1 MRGDTPTGRPAPTEG
16 NAAWI
21 RSRTERHAT
30 GTARPGPL
38 SRRPRCPEPR
48 QGTATAAGR
57 GFPARPVLPAEGAR
71 PGAPHARDRPQTRT
85 AGCVSALGLCAT
97 KELSPAGDVGGCSE
111 VAAGP
116 LPSSE
121 WRRRRPVQDS
131 GRGGQARQWTAGA
144 PPPQPHGLP
153 LSRCPPPSQ
162 MTPAHGDLGPGAGDP
177 QGPGSV

>member
-1 MRGDTPTGRPAPTEG
+1 M
-16 NAAWI
+16 
-21 RSRTERHAT
+21 
-30 GTARPGPL
+30 
-38 SRRPRCPEPR
+38 
-48 QGTATAAGR
+48 AAG
-57 GFPARPVLPAEGAR
+57 L
-71 PGAPHARDRPQTRT
+71 
-85 AGCVSALGLCAT
+85 
-97 KELSPAGDVGGCSE
+97 
-111 VAAGP
+111 

-162 MTPAHGDLGPGAGDP
+162 MTPAHGDFGPGVGDP